1 MVILLDIVQSWLKW
15 LLYSPARFALIMLG
29 VVVLIVGA
37 VAVNRTTDSEEP
49 QSETEPSSETAS
61 ASSTAPSGDTTPS
74 ASATDAPLTTGETAD
89 AKTLALDFV
98 KAWSAKPD
106 SAEKWLTKVE
116 PYCSDELKSRMQW
129 VDPRQS
135 EKHKVDEKTPVRKA
149 DPLDDGANTFGVLTD
164 KGLVYVEVVKDETGT
179 LKANDVYTGVGGE

>member
-1 MVILLDIVQSWLKW
+1 MTIVLDIVQSWVKW
-15 LLYSPARFALIMLG
+15 LLYSPARFALIMFG

-37 VAVNRTTDSEEP
+37 VIVNKADGEESQPVAAEPNTT
-49 QSETEPSSETAS
+49 TS

-74 ASATDAPLTTGETAD
+74 ASAADAPLTPDETAD

-98 KAWSAKPD
+98 EAWSAKPD
-106 SAEKWLTKVE
+106 STEKWLTKVE

-135 EKHKVDEKTPVRKA
+135 EEHKVDAKAPVRKV

-179 LKANDVYTGVGGE
+179 LKANNVYTGVDGE

>member
-29 VVVLIVGA
+29 VVVVIVGA
-37 VAVNRTTDSEEP
+37 VAVNKTDGEEP
-49 QSETEPSSETAS
+49 QPETAS
-61 ASSTAPSGDTTPS
+61 SAEAESASSAAPSGDTTPS
-74 ASATDAPLTTGETAD
+74 PSSTDAPLTPDETAD
-89 AKTLALDFV
+89 AKTLALNFV

-135 EKHKVDEKTPVRKA
+135 EKHTVDAKAPVRKA
-149 DPLDDGANTFGVLTD
+149 DPMDDGSNTFGVSTD

-179 LKANDVYTGVGGE
+179 LKANNVYTGVGGE